1 MRLCKEPAPRCYEV
15 FAARSVSRYC
25 SGLCKPGNIFSPGQ
39 HAVLDQSGFT
49 LVEVMVGVAVMG
61 IMMVSLYAG
70 FAFGFQQIRR
80 ARENVRATQV
90 LQERMEVIRLVNW
103 NDLNSSGYIP
113 TKFTD
118 PFYADNPTNPPANS
132 FFYTGTVQVASAPVT
147 ESYSNDLRM
156 IKIQLTWPSG
166 QLIRTRQ
173 MTTLVA
179 QFGIQR
185 YVY

>member
-1 MRLCKEPAPRCYEV
+1 MTLRRRALAQLRRSGADAALNGSVARGPRE
-15 FAARSVSRYC
+15 A
-25 SGLCKPGNIFSPGQ
+25 SPPN
-39 HAVLDQSGFT
+39 VYQSAFT
-49 LVEVMVGVAVMG
+49 LVEVIVGVGVMG

-70 FAFGFQQIRR
+70 FAFGFNQIRL

-90 LQERMEVIRLVNW
+90 LEERMEVIRLLNW
-103 NDLNSSGYIP
+103 DQVINLPGYIP
-113 TKFTD
+113 TTFQA
-118 PFYADNPTNPPANS
+118 PFYADNPTNPPANN
-132 FFYTGTVQVASAPVT
+132 FCYTGIVQVASAPIM
-147 ESYSNDLRM
+147 ESYSNNLQM

-166 QLIRTRQ
+166 RLVRTRQ